1 MMLRVQRMYIADFI
15 KVLFILTL
23 GMSALFGVLSL
34 IDKMEEFMPYNPA
47 SHLLLNY
54 AVASIPRNIV
64 YFLPMTTL
72 LSSLFI
78 FSLAIKRREIVAI
91 KTSGGR
97 MKSVLIPFVVIGI
110 LLTLAG
116 FVLGEFIVPVTAK
129 KVRST
134 AAEITGQGKRLSFFK
149 EGTLYIRGKDGSIVR
164 ISLFL
169 PSQNISKGISIFKFN
184 QDGLT
189 ERIDAETG
197 AWENNVWKLRNI
209 QIYDL
214 STGKI
219 SLMPNMAYAAIESP
233 KIFSEDAIKVEE
245 MTLTELIKYKD
256 RLAEAGFRNV
266 KLSVDLGSRLSYPIV
281 NLFMLLLG
289 ISLSVGGEQ
298 KGIEKIFRIKIH
310 GTYSNTGIVSAGLG
324 LLISV
329 LYWLGYSFT
338 LSLGYSGT
346 VPPIMAPWIVPAFF
360 SVISLYLYHNIPE

>member
-1 MMLRVQRMYIADFI
+1 MMLRVQRMYIADFF
-15 KVLFILTL
+15 KVLFVLTL

-34 IDKMEEFMPYNPA
+34 IDKLEEFMPHNPA
-47 SHLLLNY
+47 FGLLLQY
-54 AVASIPRNIV
+54 ALASVPRNII

-72 LSSLFI
+72 LSSLFV
-78 FSLAIKRREIVAI
+78 FSQAIKRREIVAI

-97 MKSVLIPFVVIGI
+97 MKAILAPFVVIGA

-116 FVLGEFIVPVTAK
+116 FVLGEFVVPVTAK
-129 KVRST
+129 KVRAT
-134 AAEITGQGKRLSFFK
+134 TAEITGQGKRLAFFK
-149 EGTLYIRGKDGSIVR
+149 EGSLYIRGKDGSIVK

-184 QDGLT
+184 EDGLT

-197 AWENNVWKLRNI
+197 TWENNVWKLKSI
-209 QIYDL
+209 QVYDL

-219 SLMPNMAYAAIESP
+219 SRIPEMAYTEIESP

-245 MTLTELIKYKD
+245 MALIELIRYKN

-298 KGIEKIFRIKIH
+298 KGIEKVFRIKTQ
-310 GTYSNTGIVSAGLG
+310 GTHSNAGVVSAGLG

-346 VPPIMAPWIVPAFF
+346 VPPILAPWIVPIIF
-360 SVISLYLYHNIPE
+360 SLISLYLYHNIPE